1 VANRFKR
8 NVKLIFIFA
17 VALIAIVFILE
28 GAIKMLYPLKFK
40 EYVYRYSSEYDL
52 DPYLVFS
59 IIKAESS
66 FNPDATSHKNARGL
80 MQVTD
85 DTAFW
90 IAEMMG
96 IKDFKVEYLYD
107 PETNIKF
114 GCWLLN
120 NLERQF
126 DSPVLVV
133 ASYNAG
139 ASCVHSWLNNSK
151 YSKTGK
157 SLDSIPYK
165 ETEIYTKRV
174 ENYYSVYKM
183 LYEKD
188 I

>member
-1 VANRFKR
+1 MASKFKR
-8 NVKLIFIFA
+8 NLKVIFIFA
-17 VALIAIVFILE
+17 VVLVSIVFILE
-28 GAIKMLYPLKFK
+28 GAIKMLFPLKYK
-40 EYVYRYSSEYDL
+40 EYVFRYSSEYNL

-66 FNPDATSHKNARGL
+66 FNPDATSPKNARGL

-107 PETNIKF
+107 PDTNIKF

-120 NLERQF
+120 NLEKQF
-126 DSPVLVV
+126 DSRVLVV

-139 ASCVHSWLNNSK
+139 AACVRSWLNDSK
-151 YSKTGK
+151 YSATGE
-157 SLDSIPYK
+157 SLDVIPYK

-174 ENYYSVYKM
+174 ENFYSIYKM

>member
-1 VANRFKR
+1 MANRLKK
-8 NVKLIFIFA
+8 NAKLILFFA
-17 VALIAIVFILE
+17 IALIAIIFILE
-28 GAIKMLYPLKFK
+28 GTIKMLYPLKFK
-40 EYVYRYSSEYDL
+40 EYVYRYSDEYDL

-66 FNPDATSHKNARGL
+66 FEPDATSHKNARGL

-96 IKDFKVEYLYD
+96 IKDFKVQYLYD
-107 PETNIKF
+107 PDTNIRF
-114 GCWLLN
+114 GCWLLH
-120 NLERQF
+120 NLEGQF
-126 DSPVLVV
+126 DSDVLVV

-139 ASCVHSWLNNSK
+139 ASCVHSWLGNSK
-151 YSKTGK
+151 YSMTGK
-157 SLDSIPYK
+157 SLDVIPYK
-165 ETEIYTKRV
+165 ETEIYTKKV
-174 ENYYSVYKM
+174 KNYHNVYKM